1 MKLNDWLNASTKLL
15 ASTGIP
21 TARLDCLVLLE
32 DALGK
37 DKSWLLAH
45 PDYDLENTL
54 ELDEQIKRRTKHE
67 PLAYIRGF
75 TEFYGRRFAVDKRV
89 LEPRPESETMI
100 ELLMSLNL
108 NDGMTLAD
116 VGTGSGALGI
126 TAKLV
131 RPGLNVT
138 LIDIDNN
145 ALKVAKQNVEA
156 QKIDIT
162 VIKNDLLVDLDS
174 FDIILANL
182 PYVPDNH
189 AINQAAT
196 NEPKLAIFG
205 GPDGL
210 DLYRRLYEQI
220 ANLSQFDSGKPQYI
234 LTESLPFQHTELTQ
248 IAKANGYALKTSE
261 DFIQVFELDLGS
273 KIIDLRKVPPSK
285 L

>member
-1 MKLNDWLNASTKLL
+1 MTIQDFIQFGTQKLTASGL
-15 ASTGIP
+15 S

-45 PDYDLENTL
+45 PEHVCQGPTL
-54 ELDEQIKRRTKHE
+54 TLLDEQVARRSKHE

-108 NDGMTLAD
+108 YDGMTLAD

-131 RPGLNVT
+131 RPGLKIT
-138 LIDIDNN
+138 LIDIEND
-145 ALKVAKQNVEA
+145 ALEVAKQNAKKHGVDVTFY
-156 QKIDIT
+156 QG
-162 VIKNDLLVDLDS
+162 DLLEALPS
-174 FDIILANL
+174 STLHLPPSILLANL
-182 PYVPDNH
+182 PYVPDTYS
-189 AINQAAT
+189 INDAAKA
-196 NEPKLAIFG
+196 EPKVAIFG

-210 DLYRRLYEQI
+210 DLYRRLFVQI
-220 ANLSQFDSGKPQYI
+220 ATKSQFDSETTKYV

-248 IAKANGYALKTSE
+248 IAKSAGYSLKASE
-261 DFIQVFELDLGS
+261 DFIQVYS
-273 KIIDLRKVPPSK
+273 
-285 L
+285 